1 MSWMNIIHKAKTQSG
16 QMITGADRLAPKP
29 LLTGLPS
36 SVPPQIDQQ
45 RERAMRSKE
54 NLKANLDARMKQV
67 NADIKSKQLEIDNE
81 TRGQNNQLK
90 LNRLGKD
97 MNILREKA
105 TKMER
110 QVMMDSGKKQRQAAA
125 LSNNVKN
132 ILRTQGNKAPAQSV
146 RQTTENV
153 PRPTGNVAL
162 PSVQGTTPT
171 KDPLVGFAQD
181 KGLMPQTTQDVP
193 RPMGNVPTEGA
204 KTFRPPPLP
213 NPTQRTGPP
222 PKEPATKTSAQLSQE
237 AQQRKVTQEATQA
250 ASQPT
255 PQQRQRTGPPPKR
268 MTTAQLSQQAR
279 LRQQEPVNDQNK
291 KLYGEKYLE
300 ELRRF
305 NAVSPKQQKKD
316 AKAKAKEQ
324 ARQQKTQQ
332 RLAEQQRRQ
341 QEKEAKRK
349 AKQNP
354 RAGGQIVR
362 RNPNSSTADS
372 RLVPR
377 GTGRR
382 QNPVLRPK
390 QTGVPIGKSDELSK
404 SIKNILRR

>member
-36 SVPPQIDQQ
+36 SVPPQIDPQ

-105 TKMER
+105 TKMQR
-110 QVMMDSGKKQRQAAA
+110 QVMMDSGKKQRQAAG

-213 NPTQRTGPP
+213 N
-222 PKEPATKTSAQLSQE
+222 TKTSAQLSQE

-255 PQQRQRTGPPPKR
+255 PQQRQRTGPPPKK
-268 MTTAQLSQQAR
+268 MTTAQLNQQAQQGQQANIDEQNPYTQQQLDNAK
-279 LRQQEPVNDQNK
+279 LRQEAREKRAKQYLKDSISPRKRK
-291 KLYGEKYLE
+291 K
-300 ELRRF
+300 
-305 NAVSPKQQKKD
+305 A

-332 RLAEQQRRQ
+332 RLAQQQQRQ
-341 QEKEAKRK
+341 QEKEAKRQ

-354 RAGGQIVR
+354 RAGGQLVR
-362 RNPNSSTADS
+362 RNPNSSNLDS